1 MVCPAI
7 QGNTQNRGRAM
18 TGELRSIYLKIGSV
32 YIRIDTDS
40 RYLLEIINERF
51 GCFSCSV
58 PEKTFNIVMN
68 LKGLKGNS
76 TIPEKIP
83 SHAVCVHKGYTASYY
98 KWKDRW
104 FFDISDTGRMVIDT
118 VSKSADAWCYESAV
132 KGKSYRFQDFMYP
145 LFELLRTEKTYLY
158 HAASLCI
165 DESGLMLAGRS
176 GRGKSTL
183 SLDLFSKGFGFMS
196 DDRCFLERS
205 EKGFDL
211 FGFIEPVRVFP
222 RNVSH
227 IPCLQGIPDS
237 IDDNKVE
244 IDIRDYCC
252 GSFVKNCS
260 LNAILFPYWE
270 PSSES
275 GIKPVSQA
283 KALLELLPLT
293 MECVF
298 EDTSREHFR
307 FNCELT
313 SKILMAELILGHDRQ
328 NWHRLVR
335 DFVKSGVTA

>member
-1 MVCPAI
+1 M
-7 QGNTQNRGRAM
+7 NTGFRSVY
-18 TGELRSIYLKIGSV
+18 LRIGSV
-32 YIRIDTDS
+32 FIRIDTDS
-40 RYLLEIINERF
+40 RYLLKAINERF
-51 GCFSCSV
+51 GCFLCSV
-58 PEKTFNIVMN
+58 PEETSNIVMK
-68 LKGLKGNS
+68 LKGLKENS
-76 TIPEKIP
+76 TIPEEIP
-83 SHAVCVHKGYTASYY
+83 SDAVCVHKGYTASYY

-118 VSKSADAWCYESAV
+118 VNKSVNAWCFVSAL

-165 DESGLMLAGRS
+165 DDSGLMLAGKS

-196 DDRCFLERS
+196 DDRCFLEKS
-205 EKGFDL
+205 KKGFDL
-211 FGFIEPVRVFP
+211 FGFIEPVRLFP

-227 IPCLQGIPDS
+227 IPCLRGIPDS
-237 IDDNKVE
+237 HDDDKVE
-244 IDIRDYCC
+244 IDIRDYCS
-252 GSFVKNCS
+252 GGFVENCS

-270 PSSES
+270 PSSQS
-275 GIKPVSQA
+275 SLKAVSQA

-298 EDTSREHFR
+298 EHTSREHFS

-313 SKILMAELILGHDRQ
+313 SKIPMAELILGHDRQ
-328 NWHRLVR
+328 NWHKLVR
-335 DFVKSGVTA
+335 NFVNSGVTA